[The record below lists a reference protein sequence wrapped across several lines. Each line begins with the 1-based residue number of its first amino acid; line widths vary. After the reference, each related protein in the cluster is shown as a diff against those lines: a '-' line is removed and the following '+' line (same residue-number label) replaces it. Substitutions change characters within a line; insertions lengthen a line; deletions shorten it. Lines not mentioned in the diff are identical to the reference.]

1 MRAAAQKCRGCAL
14 YRCGTQA
21 VFGEGPASARVVVV
35 GEQPGD
41 AEDLAGKPFVGPAGK
56 LLDRA
61 FAEAGVPR
69 DELYLTNA
77 VKHFKW
83 AREAGGKRR
92 IHKTPSAGEAKAC
105 FPWLEMEIHLLKPD
119 IVVCLGATASKALL
133 GKTFSVMKSRGKR
146 VASNIADV
154 VITTVHPSAVLRA
167 PRNDRERAY
176 KDFVADLKK
185 VRAAMG

>member
-1 MRAAAQKCRGCAL
+1 
-14 YRCGTQA
+14 
-21 VFGEGPASARVVVV
+21 
-35 GEQPGD
+35 
-41 AEDLAGKPFVGPAGK
+41 
-56 LLDRA
+56 
-61 FAEAGVPR
+61 
-69 DELYLTNA
+69 
-77 VKHFKW
+77 
-83 AREAGGKRR
+83 
-92 IHKTPSAGEAKAC
+92 
-105 FPWLEMEIHLLKPD
+105 LKPD